1 MRRERP
7 AAMEALL
14 ALILAG
20 TIARTAGLWA
30 LTRWATVVVALYA
43 IALDFTP
50 LHAELQA
57 PARWVWIAM
66 LVLWVANLVL
76 SRRAA

>member
-7 AAMEALL
+7 AAVEAIF

-20 TIARTAGLWA
+20 TVARTAGLWA
-30 LTRWATVVVALYA
+30 STRWATVVVAVYA
-43 IALDFTP
+43 IVLDFTP

-66 LVLWVANLVL
+66 LVLWLANLVI